1 MGQCIEEDD
10 DHHLGVRMMRM
21 MMMMMAL
28 YLGAVYR
35 SSDAS
40 LIFTAEGADEEPYAV
55 TLG

>member
-21 MMMMMAL
+21 MMMMAL
-28 YLGAVYR
+28 YLGAVYC

>member
-1 MGQCIEEDD
+1 LGQCIEEDD

-21 MMMMMAL
+21 MMMAL

-35 SSDAS
+35 SSDAL